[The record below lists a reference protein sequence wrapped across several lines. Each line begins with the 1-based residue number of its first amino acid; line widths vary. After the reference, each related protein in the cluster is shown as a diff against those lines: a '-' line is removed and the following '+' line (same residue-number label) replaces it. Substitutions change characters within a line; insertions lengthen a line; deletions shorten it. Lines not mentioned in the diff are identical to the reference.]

1 MNVRALLFAVALTLT
16 GASGVHAQT
25 ETSSPASTND
35 PTTSSTS
42 RHENA
47 AQHTGFEFLGPA
59 REISHSTSAS
69 RDTAL
74 VAIVFTP
81 RLVRTAGADFAIA
94 SYAAE
99 DFTLRLGVFGMLEL
113 FGEGR
118 VAQALPFPVGDIGLW
133 RGLFGY
139 SVAASFDTLAR
150 NLCGDHC
157 GLEATL
163 SFRHESEHHTASNDG
178 ITEAKYVG
186 YPHIG
191 DFVMPDIALRLPMGD
206 WELTARAQA
215 KIWVSRDAQAP
226 YRFGPGGDVVVRWKV
241 SDRIHPFTATFA
253 EYYFAKDNLDAYFI
267 RNLTGV
273 LLPSRY
279 GEISLHFVS
288 EVGNGKGFMV
298 LQEEAS
304 FGVGARFGFL

>member
-1 MNVRALLFAVALTLT
+1 MSHDSAR
-16 GASGVHAQT
+16 
-25 ETSSPASTND
+25 
-35 PTTSSTS
+35 
-42 RHENA
+42 
-47 AQHTGFEFLGPA
+47 HTGFEFLGPA
-59 REISHSTSAS
+59 REISQSTSAS

-74 VAIVFTP
+74 IAIVFTP
-81 RLVRTAGADFAIA
+81 RLIRTAGADFAIA
-94 SYAAE
+94 SYTAE

-118 VAQALPFPVGDIGLW
+118 VAQTLPFPVGDIGLW

-150 NLCGDHC
+150 NTCGDGC

-178 ITEAKYVG
+178 ITEARYVG

-191 DFVMPDIALRLPMGD
+191 DFVMPDIAVRLPLGD
-206 WELTARAQA
+206 WELTVRAQT
-215 KIWVSRDAQAP
+215 KIWVSRHEQTP
-226 YRFGPGGDVVVRWKV
+226 YRFGPGGDVILRWKAF
-241 SDRIHPFTATFA
+241 DRVHPFTATFG
-253 EYYFAKDNLDAYFI
+253 ERYFASGNLDAYFI

-279 GEISLHFVS
+279 GDISVHFVS
-288 EVGNGKGFMV
+288 EVGHGKGFMV
-298 LQEEAS
+298 FREEAS
-304 FGVGARFGFL
+304 VGVGARFAFL